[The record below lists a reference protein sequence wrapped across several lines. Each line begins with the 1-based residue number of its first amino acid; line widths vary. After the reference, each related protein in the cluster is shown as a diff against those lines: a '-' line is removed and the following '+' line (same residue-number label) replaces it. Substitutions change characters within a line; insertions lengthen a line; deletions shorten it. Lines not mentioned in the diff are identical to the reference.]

1 MTAYL
6 NMSALRV
13 ARHHRLGAA
22 SFPDAVQHRDWGGE
36 ASGCDRRCGIAYSG
50 TGIARES
57 GP

>member
-6 NMSALRV
+6 NMSARRV
-13 ARHHRLGAA
+13 ARRHGPAAA
-22 SFPDAVQHRDWGGE
+22 SFPDGIQHRDWRGE